1 MEDISRLTLLRSDP
15 VCSAAVSEEHAR
27 LPVPADAAGDQFRGA
42 DCQQCQSQ
50 QRAGRVLPTA
60 DPHHGRLT
68 VLPPRGQTVNH
79 K

>member
-1 MEDISRLTLLRSDP
+1 MEDIPRLTPLRSDSA
-15 VCSAAVSEEHAR
+15 CSAAVSEEHAR
-27 LPVPADAAGDQFRGA
+27 LPVPADTAGDQFRGA
-42 DCQQCQSQ
+42 DSQQRQPQ